1 MLVLHPTPVSR
12 ARSTG
17 RSRIRSRVLGFS
29 LRLRC
34 MLPLVRYNCTVALA
48 WCNGRPTSSPR
59 HILSSASQSSPVP
72 HTTSYAKPVY
82 TLPVLALRPRPRLRI
97 SFPSFPTPSPRP
109 DNHPRLS
116 THASLYIRIPES
128 PHTPPPHV
136 LARPPRTRPSNLR
149 YYDDG
154 PAAPYKHTHAPNPPW
169 EACDCR

>member
-12 ARSTG
+12 VSSG
-17 RSRIRSRVLGFS
+17 
-29 LRLRC
+29 
-34 MLPLVRYNCTVALA
+34 CTVSALGLSLGSLCTLSFNITTPAALA
-48 WCNGRPTSSPR
+48 YLDGRPTSSPR
-59 HILSSASQSSPVP
+59 HILRSASPSSLAP

-109 DNHPRLS
+109 NNHPRLS
-116 THASLYIRIPES
+116 THASLYTRIPES
-128 PHTPPPHV
+128 PHTPATHV

-169 EACDCR
+169 EACDYR